1 MKWYS
6 SSKAT
11 PSATHLT
18 RCSNGLRPNPVFSS
32 RESYGLCIF
41 ILFDGQVPLFYLVDS
56 NSPCSSLSIL
66 ARRSGFVFAQL
77 EQLPRALED
86 GAFPVL
92 LLLTLQLQARTDV
105 CRGDHQMSL
114 GDWECRTWFG
124 LGWKEE
130 EGIGEAD

>member
-1 MKWYS
+1 MVCVR
-6 SSKAT
+6 T
-11 PSATHLT
+11 L
-18 RCSNGLRPNPVFSS
+18 VFLVVSLMVF
-32 RESYGLCIF
+32 YF
-41 ILFDGQVPLFYLVDS
+41 ILFDGQVPLFYLVGS

-77 EQLPRALED
+77 EQLPRVLEG

-92 LLLTLQLQARTDV
+92 LLLTLQLQARTDA